1 MRFCDA
7 EGKYSGYVTIADS
20 VVMRSNIQSPDPD
33 TAEVA
38 IQNPRFEVRDGR
50 NNTILQTEIKNV
62 ISAPLKIAGVFP
74 KCGSNL
80 VWRVAQKPG
89 EKYRGCTNYDSGCRY
104 QERSYRICVV
114 SFFIDHRLRLG

>member
-1 MRFCDA
+1 MCFCDA

-50 NNTILQTEIKNV
+50 NNTI
-62 ISAPLKIAGVFP
+62 
-74 KCGSNL
+74 
-80 VWRVAQKPG
+80 
-89 EKYRGCTNYDSGCRY
+89 
-104 QERSYRICVV
+104 
-114 SFFIDHRLRLG
+114 